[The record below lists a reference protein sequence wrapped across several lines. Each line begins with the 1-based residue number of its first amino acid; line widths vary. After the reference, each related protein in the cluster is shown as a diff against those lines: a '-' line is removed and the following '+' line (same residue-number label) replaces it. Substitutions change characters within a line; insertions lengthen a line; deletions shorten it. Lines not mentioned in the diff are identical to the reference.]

1 MFEKNCGCFAHYPLH
16 TTLLTLRKLQ
26 NPKTKM
32 AKKKIISLVPLYR
45 SYYGYMLF
53 CNILFNLQN
62 DKTETFICGNQSF
75 SQHPFSYFKYQI
87 NLCLILIALHEAGVL
102 YLSCFTYKNAK
113 VQTTTHILSPF
124 LLPYWLSFPY
134 FVSCNCCITLQSV
147 DRNII
152 LEYLF
157 FASPWILHHFS
168 PISFH
173 IWFHVRSFT
182 TSFISN
188 FISHYNVF
196 ITSKASLIVSL
207 TPVLRCMC
215 FYKTWED
222 KKLPIFH
229 TKKMFYFV

>member
-1 MFEKNCGCFAHYPLH
+1 
-16 TTLLTLRKLQ
+16 
-26 NPKTKM
+26 
-32 AKKKIISLVPLYR
+32 
-45 SYYGYMLF
+45 MLF

-62 DKTETFICGNQSF
+62 DKPESFICGNQSF

-134 FVSCNCCITLQSV
+134 FVSRNCCITLQSV

-157 FASPWILHHFS
+157 LPHHGSCIIFHQFHFIFDFMLDLSPHLLFQ
-168 PISFH
+168 ISFL
-173 IWFHVRSFT
+173 IIMFS
-182 TSFISN
+182 
-188 FISHYNVF
+188 SHL
-196 ITSKASLIVSL
+196 K
-207 TPVLRCMC
+207 
-215 FYKTWED
+215 
-222 KKLPIFH
+222 H
-229 TKKMFYFV
+229 H